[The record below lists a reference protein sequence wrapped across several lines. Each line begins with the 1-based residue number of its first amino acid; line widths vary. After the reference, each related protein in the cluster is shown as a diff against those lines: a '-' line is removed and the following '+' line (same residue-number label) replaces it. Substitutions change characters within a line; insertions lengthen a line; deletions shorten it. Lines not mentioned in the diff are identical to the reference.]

1 MKYLIGIDGGG
12 SQTRAVAVDYAGHV
26 AASSITGPTQLQ
38 FLDTIQSHSV
48 LNSLLS
54 ELIKQAGTNLD
65 AVAYLVA
72 GFAGAGRQPVIDN
85 AVSILEDIGFR
96 GNCSVVTD
104 LDIALHGA
112 FAGEPGIVVNA
123 GTGSGAICRDNSGTV
138 SRCGGWGY
146 LIGDEGSA
154 YHMARLA
161 IQAVFKSCDGII
173 QSTLLTEQVCSE
185 FYLNSPDDLIT
196 VLYSGKLTRVGIAA
210 FAPRV
215 FDAAKNGDYVAQNI
229 VKECG
234 STLSLLIKTLLKSA
248 DFSGSPVPVCC
259 TGGMFENSDILL
271 SHILNE
277 DIDNIAIVKP
287 RFSSIAGAVLL
298 AFEHIAVKVDASIAE
313 NVQNIPIL

>member
-12 SQTRAVAVDYAGHV
+12 SQTRAVAVDFTGYV
-26 AASSITGPTQLQ
+26 AASSVAGPTYLQ
-38 FLDTIQSHSV
+38 FSDTIQSHSI

-54 ELIKQAGTNLD
+54 ELIKQAGTNVD
-65 AVAYLVA
+65 TVAYLVA

-85 AVSILEDIGFR
+85 AVSILEDIGFHE
-96 GNCSVVTD
+96 NFSVVTD

-112 FAGEPGIVVNA
+112 FAGGPGIVVNA
-123 GTGSGAICRDNSGTV
+123 GTGSAAICRDNSGTI

-146 LIGDEGSA
+146 IIGDEGSA

-161 IQAVFKSCDGII
+161 IQAVFRSSDGII

-185 FYLNSPDDLIT
+185 FHLNSPDDLIT
-196 VLYSGKLTRVGIAA
+196 VLYSGKLTRVEIAA

-234 STLSLLIKTLLKSA
+234 SALGTLIKTLLKSA

-259 TGGMFENSDILL
+259 TGGMFENSDMLL
-271 SHILNE
+271 PHILDE
-277 DIDNIAIVKP
+277 DLGNITIVKP
-287 RFSSIAGAVLL
+287 LYSPIAGAALL
-298 AFEHIAVKVDASIAE
+298 AFEHIAVEIDTSIAE